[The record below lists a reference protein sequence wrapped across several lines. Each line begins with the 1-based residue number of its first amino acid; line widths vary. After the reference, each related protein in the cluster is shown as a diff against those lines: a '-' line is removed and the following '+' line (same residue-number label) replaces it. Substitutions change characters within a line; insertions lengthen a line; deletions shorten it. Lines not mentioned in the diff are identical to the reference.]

1 MEIFSAANDCSPLDT
16 SCIISKA
23 FELKNVRYSLVIDFI
38 HFVNTP
44 TLIGKIKEKQD
55 KERPPARSWINGILD
70 ELQPAIRTT
79 WFIDVLKI
87 NCATPENINR

>member
-55 KERPPARSWINGILD
+55 KERHPARSWINGILD

-79 WFIDVLKI
+79 WFVDVLKI